1 MPNIYYELV
10 QVWLKLQTYIIVH
23 SKNDESIWILEIF
36 TLLIVNIL
44 VLYLLVIITILYLH
58 RLLNVLVVF
67 GCHIFVSYFIITVY
81 GTILFWCSFFCQ
93 FSHGIYAYPI
103 HANIKLSLIVLLVII
118 YWYVLSIAA
127 CTIRWTMKL
136 KFLTWTFFAKF
147 WESWHGVNYRGHNF
161 SQYQIN

>member
-58 RLLNVLVVF
+58 GLLNVLVAF
-67 GCHIFVSYFIITVY
+67 RCHIFVSYFIITVDE
-81 GTILFWCSFFCQ
+81 TILFWCSFFCQ

-118 YWYVLSIAA
+118 LVRFKYSSMY
-127 CTIRWTMKL
+127 
-136 KFLTWTFFAKF
+136 
-147 WESWHGVNYRGHNF
+147 
-161 SQYQIN
+161 YQMNHETEIPNMDILC